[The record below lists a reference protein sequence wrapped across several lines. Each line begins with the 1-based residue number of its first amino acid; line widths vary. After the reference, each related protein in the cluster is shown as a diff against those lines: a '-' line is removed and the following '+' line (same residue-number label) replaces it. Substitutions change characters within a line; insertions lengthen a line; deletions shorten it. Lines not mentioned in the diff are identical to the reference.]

1 MSNFQKYRNKE
12 TGEIV
17 TNPEISSHLSSG
29 CGLVTAYSDSR
40 GKTKTIY
47 TTEFEQKFEEVTNE
61 S

>member
-47 TTEFEQKFEEVTNE
+47 TTEFEQKFEG
-61 S
+61 